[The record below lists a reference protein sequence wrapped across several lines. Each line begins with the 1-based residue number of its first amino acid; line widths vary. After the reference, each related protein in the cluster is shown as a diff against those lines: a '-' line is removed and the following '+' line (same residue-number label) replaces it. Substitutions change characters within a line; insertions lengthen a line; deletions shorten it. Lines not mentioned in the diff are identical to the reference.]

1 MKTNRK
7 LIFPLLSFVL
17 LMLFGNLCTV
27 SAETGGGSTNIELVY
42 FYSTTCGSCSRISE
56 FLESLS
62 SEGCSAEKYNIY
74 NQEDMKLLNGYCMH
88 YHVPEDLCG
97 TVPVIFAGDTYYL
110 GEDDILS
117 GVKALAD
124 RYENGESMLQTAHR
138 VYGLLDEITS
148 QESGQK
154 KLSLLR
160 VVTSALV
167 NGLNPCSLSMF
178 LFLVMLLINN
188 NSKSILKIG
197 ISYCIGKVIS
207 FFLIGTVLFRFF
219 SHLNNQ
225 RLISVINWIIIL
237 VYFVLFLMN
246 LRDFI
251 VLKTKQKKDMLAQL
265 PTGFRKF
272 NHQMMRR
279 FSSQSNQALLP
290 VFGLLLG
297 ALIACTEFLC
307 SGQIYI
313 TAIVETAQSVQGDRL
328 FAALCLLLYSLI
340 FVLPLLAVILFMAF
354 GKKLFEISS
363 FFRKHTAA
371 IKLAYALFFLVFVI
385 YMIGKELF

>member
-1 MKTNRK
+1 MKKNRK

-27 SAETGGGSTNIELVY
+27 SAETGGESTNIELVY

-124 RYENGESMLQTAHR
+124 AGVSVTTPGR
-138 VYGLLDEITS
+138 DEITS

-272 NHQMMRR
+272 NHKVMRR

-363 FFRKHTAA
+363 FFTKHTAA

>member
-1 MKTNRK
+1 M
-7 LIFPLLSFVL
+7 PLLPFI
-17 LMLFGNLCTV
+17 LMLFFSNLCTV
-27 SAETGGGSTNIELVY
+27 SAEADSGSTHIELVY
-42 FYSTTCGSCSRISE
+42 FYSTTCGSCSRIAE
-56 FLESLS
+56 FLDTLS
-62 SEGCSAEKYNIY
+62 SGGCSVEKYNIY
-74 NQEDMKLLNGYCMH
+74 NQDDMKLLNGYCMH

-97 TVPVIFAGDTYYL
+97 TVPVIFAGDAYYL
-110 GEDDILS
+110 GEEDIIS

-124 RYENGESMLQTAHR
+124 AGASVTTP
-138 VYGLLDEITS
+138 GKDEITS

-207 FFLIGTVLFRFF
+207 FFLIGTVLFRLF
-219 SHLNNQ
+219 SQLNNQ
-225 RLISVINWIIIL
+225 RLISFVNWIIIL

-246 LRDFI
+246 LHDFI

-272 NHQMMRR
+272 NHQVMRR

-313 TAIVETAQSVQGDRL
+313 TTIVETAQSIQGDRL
-328 FAALCLLLYSLI
+328 FASLCLLLYSLI

-363 FFRKHTAA
+363 FFTKHTAA

>member
-74 NQEDMKLLNGYCMH
+74 NQEDVKLLNGYCMH

-124 RYENGESMLQTAHR
+124 AGVSVTTPGR
-138 VYGLLDEITS
+138 DEITS

-237 VYFVLFLMN
+237 VYIVLCLMN

-265 PTGFRKF
+265 PTSFRKF
-272 NHQMMRR
+272 NHKVMRR
-279 FSSQSNQALLP
+279 FSSQSNQALFP

-363 FFRKHTAA
+363 FFTKHTAA

>member
-1 MKTNRK
+1 MKIHRK
-7 LIFPLLSFVL
+7 LILPLLSFI
-17 LMLFGNLCTV
+17 LMLIFSNLCVV
-27 SAETGGGSTNIELVY
+27 SAESDDESANIEIVY
-42 FYSTTCGSCSRISE
+42 FYSTTCDSCSRISE
-56 FLESLS
+56 FLETLS
-62 SEGCSAEKYNIY
+62 AKSCSVQKYNIY
-74 NQEDMKLLNGYCMH
+74 NQDDMKLLNGYCMH

-97 TVPVIFAGDTYYL
+97 TVPVIFAGDAYYL
-110 GEDDILS
+110 GEDEILS
-117 GVKALAD
+117 GIKALVDASASVETPN
-124 RYENGESMLQTAHR
+124 R
-138 VYGLLDEITS
+138 DEIIS
-148 QESGQK
+148 QDTVQK

-160 VVTSALV
+160 VITSALV

-207 FFLIGTVLFRFF
+207 FFLIGTVLFKFF
-219 SHLNNQ
+219 SLLSNQ
-225 RLISVINWIIIL
+225 HLISVVNWIIII
-237 VYFVLFLMN
+237 VYFVLFIFN

-251 VLKTKQKKDMLAQL
+251 VLKAKQKKDMLAQL
-265 PTGFRKF
+265 PISFRKF

-290 VFGLLLG
+290 MFGLLLG

-313 TAIVETAQSVQGDRL
+313 TAIVETAQNVQGDRL

-340 FVLPLLAVILFMAF
+340 FVLPLLIVILFIAY
-354 GKKLFEISS
+354 GKKLFEIST
-363 FFRKHTAA
+363 FFTKRTVA
-371 IKLAYALFFLVFVI
+371 IKLANALFFLVFVI
-385 YMIGKELF
+385 YMIRKELF